1 MATGTIIFFHSRKGY
16 GFIKTDDDSETDI
29 FVHMDDVDGPDLNEA
44 ERVEFDIEDGPKGSR
59 ATNVKRLSDAE

>member
-59 ATNVKRLSDAE
+59 ATNVKRLADAE